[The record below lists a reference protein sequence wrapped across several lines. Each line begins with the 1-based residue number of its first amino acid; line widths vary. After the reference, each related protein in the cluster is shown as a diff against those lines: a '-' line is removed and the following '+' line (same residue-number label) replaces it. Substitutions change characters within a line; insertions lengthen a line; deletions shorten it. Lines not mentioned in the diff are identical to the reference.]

1 MRRIQ
6 EGIAARS
13 CSMVAGSGWFRM
25 SSWTLARS
33 SGVRLPSPMDLRAWT
48 IRQVYRPLT
57 AKFLGTARRKVM
69 VRQPSGIFRAD
80 PEMRKMAFMG
90 TCVERPERIWPTY
103 SSSNSGKLLL
113 KKRVPSGAS

>member
-1 MRRIQ
+1 
-6 EGIAARS
+6 
-13 CSMVAGSGWFRM
+13 MVPYEFLDLGKVFRGEV
-25 SSWTLARS
+25 AFAD
-33 SGVRLPSPMDLRAWT
+33 GFEAWT

-69 VRQPSGIFRAD
+69 VRPPSGIFRAD